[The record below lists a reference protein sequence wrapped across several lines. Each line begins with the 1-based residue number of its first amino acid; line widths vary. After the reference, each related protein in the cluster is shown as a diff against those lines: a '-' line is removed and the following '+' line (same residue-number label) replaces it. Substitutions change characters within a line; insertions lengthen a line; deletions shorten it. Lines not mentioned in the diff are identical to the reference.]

1 MSGVDAHNDR
11 TRRTPL
17 ASADSLL
24 RELDTQAEKY
34 HSLSEELDRLLRTER
49 LKRRTA
55 WMQTSRPHERA
66 TDESA
71 H

>member
-1 MSGVDAHNDR
+1 MSGVDAHNKR
-11 TRRTPL
+11 TGRVPL

-24 RELDTQAEKY
+24 RELNIRAERY

-55 WMQTSRPHERA
+55 WMRTGRPHGRVPDRRA
-66 TDESA
+66 R
-71 H
+71 